1 MKFEEAKKIF
11 DSFVSKDPK
20 WACHW
25 VDDGQH
31 WYACKGA
38 ILCHN
43 EEAENTPVKPYKGK
57 PAPPQLV
64 QKPSIVYPENFLEEQ
79 HEEVT
84 REFFDCISIG
94 TALVA
99 TAGNSFVTK
108 HEHAIKHHIYKG
120 PEIPEDAKLKVSFY
134 KANGNPVLEVE
145 FEDGQLY
152 LPYEHVEVPENI
164 TLELPGGACTL
175 AQWSDKEKCY
185 KKLRKENKMALAP
198 EKFVKEL
205 LNKNMNELK
214 FDPSKPGKENDGT
227 EGLTLEEAVQ
237 EPVKEKEAPKEEPVK
252 EAAKPVEEA
261 PKEEVKAE
269 PAKEEPVKRTRKKAE
284 TTPVNDLTKIIE
296 QLSGAVP
303 EMSAEERI
311 KAVRQLRDLQ
321 LAATR
326 RIANISLQYIES
338 TQGMEAKLAAIKA
351 AL

>member
-1 MKFEEAKKIF
+1 M
-11 DSFVSKDPK
+11 
-20 WACHW
+20 
-25 VDDGQH
+25 
-31 WYACKGA
+31 
-38 ILCHN
+38 
-43 EEAENTPVKPYKGK
+43 
-57 PAPPQLV
+57 
-64 QKPSIVYPENFLEEQ
+64 
-79 HEEVT
+79 
-84 REFFDCISIG
+84 
-94 TALVA
+94 
-99 TAGNSFVTK
+99 
-108 HEHAIKHHIYKG
+108 
-120 PEIPEDAKLKVSFY
+120 
-134 KANGNPVLEVE
+134 E

-261 PKEEVKAE
+261 PKEEVKAV